1 MYLQTLLMHHLKE
14 ECLEALANHPDL
26 QEEERYS
33 RAIRLLTEKLQG
45 ATLTNP
51 TLRRPPASSTTLI
64 PDEERCE
71 ARTWASHTG
80 ERCTR
85 RACEGYCRIH
95 QKMLEEKGYLVFGRY
110 DEERP
115 VFNEKGN
122 RIPWYDESPWDAI
135 DIILQYQQ
143 MELASFISR
152 EGG

>member
-1 MYLQTLLMHHLKE
+1 MYLQTLLIHRLKD
-14 ECLEALANHPDL
+14 ECLLALAVHPDL
-26 QEEERYS
+26 QDEEQYT
-33 RAIRLLTEKLQG
+33 RATRLLTEKLQR
-45 ATLTNP
+45 ATITNR
-51 TLRRPPASSTTLI
+51 TLRRPTESTTLI
-64 PDEERCE
+64 PVEDRCE
-71 ARTWASHTG
+71 ARTWSSHTG
-80 ERCTR
+80 ERCSR

-135 DIILQYQQ
+135 DIILKYQQ
-143 MELASFISR
+143 AELDSFVSR